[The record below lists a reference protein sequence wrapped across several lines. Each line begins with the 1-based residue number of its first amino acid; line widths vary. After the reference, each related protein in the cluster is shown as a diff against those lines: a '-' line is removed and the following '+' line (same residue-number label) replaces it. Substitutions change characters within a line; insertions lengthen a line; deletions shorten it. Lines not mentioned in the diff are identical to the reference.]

1 MKCKICGKDFKENG
15 FGPHLLFK
23 HDLSKY
29 DYYDTYYKSNRQE
42 GKCLTC
48 GNKTKL
54 LSIKNGYQ
62 KYCCRQCA
70 YDSPIR
76 SNTIKNTCLKRYGV
90 SNVFKSE
97 EIKNKSKVT
106 CLKRYG
112 TEFANQSRLIKDK
125 IVRTNLKR
133 YGVKNPQQNKKVK
146 NKTKRTNLKIYGFEN
161 PASCRKIKE
170 KAKKTNLK
178 RYGVE
183 NPQQNIEIQNK
194 TKRTNLKRYGSECTF
209 SSSLVKKKIVQTT
222 LERYGVKHNSQNKS
236 INKKQIE
243 TRKINNL
250 KKYGV
255 SSWAKTKE
263 GRKIL
268 STINNDPLVRE
279 KVKRTNLERYG
290 VENPAQDPEIHK
302 KIFSHRKKDNH
313 GYLSGIEY
321 KFSKKLKDTFYFRSE
336 YFLNGH
342 HFDFAI
348 FKHGKLDVLVEIDG
362 EYFHGVDSDC
372 DGQKVRGDKDS
383 DRFSLVPKGVKFL
396 AMDGS
401 KIKEGFRELRRIY
414 QLTYKEWIND
424 MIKSIPKSIP
434 YYSFSDNRMKKD
446 YSNLCTYKYHKNANL
461 GISTIKNFSR
471 SLFNDIDW
479 SERSSLI
486 REHKLYYSPVSSH
499 NPLDGLI
506 EIENISRLREK
517 YRKKY
522 KGKKEV
528 RIKKHT
534 LEKMLA
540 ICSLGKRYV
549 SKCTNKECLEESKR
563 IIKFHKL
570 NATLE
575 G

>member
-112 TEFANQSRLIKDK
+112 TELANQSRLIKDK

-222 LERYGVKHNSQNKS
+222 LERYGVKHNSQN
-236 INKKQIE
+236 
-243 TRKINNL
+243 
-250 KKYGV
+250 
-255 SSWAKTKE
+255 
-263 GRKIL
+263 
-268 STINNDPLVRE
+268 
-279 KVKRTNLERYG
+279 
-290 VENPAQDPEIHK
+290 PEIHK

-499 NPLDGLI
+499 NPLEGLI
-506 EIENISRLREK
+506 EIENISKLREK

-549 SKCTNKECLEESKR
+549 SKCADKEYLEESKR

>member
-1 MKCKICGKDFKENG
+1 MKCKICGREISYLG
-15 FGPHLLFK
+15 MGSHLNNK
-23 HDLSKY
+23 HSISVEQYYLKYVGSKGRCEECEKPTKFLS
-29 DYYDTYYKSNRQE
+29 
-42 GKCLTC
+42 
-48 GNKTKL
+48 L
-54 LSIKNGYQ
+54 LNGYQ
-62 KYCCRQCA
+62 KYCSRLCSGRNQKRLDKCKTTWKNNFGV
-70 YDSPIR
+70 DNPSK
-76 SNTIKNTCLKRYGV
+76 SKQIKLKKEKTCLKH
-90 SNVFKSE
+90 
-97 EIKNKSKVT
+97 
-106 CLKRYG
+106 
-112 TEFANQSRLIKDK
+112 
-125 IVRTNLKR
+125 
-133 YGVKNPQQNKKVK
+133 YGVKSSFQSEQVK
-146 NKTKRTNLKIYGFEN
+146 NNIQKTMLERYNVSHPMHSKR
-161 PASCRKIKE
+161 IKE
-170 KAKKTNLK
+170 KLANTNML
-178 RYGVE
+178 RRGVRCVFQDDE
-183 NPQQNIEIQNK
+183 
-194 TKRTNLKRYGSECTF
+194 
-209 SSSLVKKKIVQTT
+209 VKKKIITT
-222 LERYGVKHNSQNKS
+222 NLYKYGVKHNSQSDIIKKKKVETSLIHYGVNHPTKSKIVRNKTKKTNIKRFGCENPS
-236 INKKQIE
+236 SNDTIKNKKAK
-243 TRKINNL
+243 TSL
-250 KKYGV
+250 MHYGV
-255 SSWAKTKE
+255 E
-263 GRKIL
+263 F
-268 STINNDPLVRE
+268 PLQSRVVRE

-302 KIFSHRKKDNH
+302 KIFSNRKKDNH

-321 KFSKKLKDTFYFRSE
+321 KFSKKLKDTFYFKSE

-401 KIKEGFRELRRIY
+401 KIKEGFKELRRIY
-414 QLTYKEWIND
+414 HMEYKEWIKD
-424 MIKSIPKSIP
+424 MVHSIPKSIP

-549 SKCTNKECLEESKR
+549 SKCADKEYLEESKR